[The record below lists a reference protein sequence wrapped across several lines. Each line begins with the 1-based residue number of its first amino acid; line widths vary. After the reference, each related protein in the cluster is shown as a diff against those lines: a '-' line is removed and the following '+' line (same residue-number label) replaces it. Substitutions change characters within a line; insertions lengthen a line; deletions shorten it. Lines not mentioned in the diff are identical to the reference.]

1 MGWDGDRDGDG
12 NGDRDGDRD
21 EDEDPQPRMTMGMR
35 TAMEM
40 GMGMGNGDG
49 DRDEDGL
56 GWGWRWEGDALV
68 WTSLLAAP
76 TALRALHEGIL
87 PAQPHSPTQHL
98 LIRWEPCAGQKR
110 CGQHVLAG

>member
-1 MGWDGDRDGDG
+1 MVMGTGMKIGMGLGMGRGMRLGWDGDRDV
-12 NGDRDGDRD
+12 
-21 EDEDPQPRMTMGMR
+21 
-35 TAMEM
+35 
-40 GMGMGNGDG
+40 
-49 DRDEDGL
+49 DGL

-76 TALRALHEGIL
+76 IALRALHEGIL